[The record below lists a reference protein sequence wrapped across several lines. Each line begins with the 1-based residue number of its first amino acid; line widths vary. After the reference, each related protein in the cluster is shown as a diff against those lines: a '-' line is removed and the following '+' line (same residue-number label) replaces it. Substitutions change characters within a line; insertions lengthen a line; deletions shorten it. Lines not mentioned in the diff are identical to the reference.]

1 MLLPLNLIGT
11 LSDQVTH
18 LVKTMV
24 KTDLAL
30 TSVWGSLASTQ
41 KELEY
46 LYPRN
51 ALVTQQLTDCMNEC
65 QP

>member
-1 MLLPLNLIGT
+1 MLLPLNLIGA
-11 LSDQVTH
+11 LSDQVIH

-24 KTDLAL
+24 KMDLAL
-30 TSVWGSLASTQ
+30 TSVWGSLASTK

-46 LYPRN
+46 LHPRN
-51 ALVTQQLTDCMNEC
+51 ALVTQQLTYCMNGC